1 MSTTTLGIDLGK
13 RWFHVVG
20 RDAAGHVSHRQ
31 RFNRTQLIEF
41 VARHPSC
48 LIGMETCCG
57 SQYLARKFLAFGH
70 DVKLLPA
77 QYVKPFVKS
86 QKNDFNDALAISEA
100 VRMPTMRFV
109 PIRSEEQMDV
119 QALHRARERLV
130 RQRLAMTN
138 QIRGLLLDR
147 GIEIAQGFYALRTV
161 LPRLLADDAGPLTP
175 MMNSLLAILL
185 QAWNQTEQAIAEL
198 NAKIDQLARTSET
211 CRRLQSIPGVGPLL
225 ATAIVASI
233 GNGTEFK
240 RARDLSSWA
249 GLVPRQLSTGG
260 ATRLA
265 GITKRGNSYLRRLL
279 IQGAR
284 AVWVWKDKHPNDPLQ
299 QWLIQLGERRHA
311 HVAVTAL
318 ANKIARIAWAVLRT
332 GHAFQVQ
339 HRPHAAQ

>member
-1 MSTTTLGIDLGK
+1 MNTTVLGIDLGK

-20 RDAAGHVSHRQ
+20 KDAAGRVTHRQ
-31 RFNRTQLIEF
+31 KFNRTQLVEF
-41 VARHPSC
+41 VARQPVC

-70 DVKLLPA
+70 SVKLLPA

-86 QKNDFNDALAISEA
+86 QKNDFNDALAIAEA
-100 VRMPTMRFV
+100 VTMPTMRFV

-161 LPRLLADDAGPLTP
+161 LPKLVAQESTPLTP
-175 MMNSLLAILL
+175 MMRELVSILL

-198 NAKIDQLARTSET
+198 NAKIEQLARQSQI
-211 CRRLQSIPGVGPLL
+211 CRQLQSIPGVGPLL

-240 RARDLSSWA
+240 HARDLSAWV

-260 ATRLA
+260 ATRLV

-299 QWLIQLGERRHA
+299 RWLIQLGERRHA

-318 ANKIARIAWAVLRT
+318 ANKIARIAWAVLRSGT
-332 GHAFQVQ
+332 EFQVQ
-339 HRPHAAQ
+339 HRARPA